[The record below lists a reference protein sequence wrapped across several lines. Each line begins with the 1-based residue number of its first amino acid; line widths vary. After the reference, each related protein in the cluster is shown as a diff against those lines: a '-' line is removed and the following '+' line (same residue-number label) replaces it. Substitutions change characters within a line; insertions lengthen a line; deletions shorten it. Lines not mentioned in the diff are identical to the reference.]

1 MGLFKKN
8 NSNNNFVKRTLEE
21 VTKMVN
27 AAKEGNFEVD
37 VDFRGIQ
44 GDYLEIVKNVSGL
57 IENFKKPL
65 EDFSNIT
72 NLLAKGDSKA
82 RITVD
87 YKGSFNVF
95 KESINRLGNQINL
108 LVSEMD
114 ELAKAAAE
122 GNLDYRGDSS
132 KFEGDLAEIVN
143 GVNRTMEGVITPL
156 RDIGSVIDR
165 LAAGDSKARVTAE
178 YKGDYNVL
186 KVAANGLGEQ
196 INLLVQE
203 MEKLDKAAAEGNL
216 DYRGDSSKFKGDLA
230 EIVNGVNRTM
240 EGIVIP
246 LRDIGDVLKKLA
258 NNDLTARV
266 TSDYKGEYNILKEN
280 VNKAMESLENV
291 IMQVADSVDQ
301 VSSASNQVSASS
313 QALAQGA
320 SEQAS
325 ALEETSSSLEEIA
338 SMTNQNADNANQANT
353 LSIEANKAAEKGN
366 EIMQKM
372 AKAIEEIK
380 KSSDETSK
388 IIKTIDE
395 IAFQTNL
402 LALNAAVEAARAG
415 EAGKGFAVVADEVRN
430 LAMRSAEAAKNTS
443 ALIEESVKNA
453 ENGVTI
459 SQDVAESLTE
469 INNIT
474 KKVSNLVAEI
484 AASSK
489 EQAQGVDQ
497 INKAV
502 AQMDEV
508 TQKNAATSEE
518 SASAAEELASQATEL
533 DSMVASF
540 KLSRKEM
547 QWAPAKERKH
557 IHIER
562 PKHIE
567 EKKPLKK
574 AEKGNGKTVHIKK
587 KTETGDGKTKKEVK
601 EAVAVKKAEEII
613 PMDDD
618 DFKEF

>member
-132 KFEGDLAEIVN
+132 KFE
-143 GVNRTMEGVITPL
+143 
-156 RDIGSVIDR
+156 
-165 LAAGDSKARVTAE
+165 
-178 YKGDYNVL
+178 
-186 KVAANGLGEQ
+186 
-196 INLLVQE
+196 
-203 MEKLDKAAAEGNL
+203 
-216 DYRGDSSKFKGDLA
+216 GDLA